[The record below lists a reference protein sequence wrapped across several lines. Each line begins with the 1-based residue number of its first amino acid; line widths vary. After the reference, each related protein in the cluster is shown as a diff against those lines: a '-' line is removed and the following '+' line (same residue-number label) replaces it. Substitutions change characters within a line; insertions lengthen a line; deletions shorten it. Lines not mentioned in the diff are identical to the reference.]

1 MTQLFANN
9 AYSSLAANASNVTT
23 TLTLATDTGARFPS
37 PTGGNYFLLTLV
49 GLDSNANESSWEIV
63 KVTARS
69 TDTLT
74 VVRAQESTTA
84 VAWNTGTRV
93 ESRATAGTFSD
104 WNGNTLPITAGG
116 TGATTAAAAR
126 TALGLAIGTNV
137 QAWDADLDAIAALA
151 GTSGLL
157 KKTAAN
163 TWTLD
168 TTTYESTA
176 NKGAANGYVPLGSDS
191 KIASTYLPS
200 YVDDVLEYANLAAFP
215 ATGETGKIYVPLDT
229 NKTYRWSGSA
239 YVEISASPG
248 STDAVTEGSVNLYF
262 TNARAIAA
270 LSGTLASYAPLA
282 SPTFTGSIK
291 GDFSNATASSRVAFQ
306 TSTTNGSTIVGAKPN
321 GTGAAAYLQAFNA
334 ADADNAGYVYLGI
347 TGSIASINSAKT
359 GTGTALPIVFS
370 VDSSEKMRISA
381 AGNVGIGKSAP
392 DQLVQVVGGNI
403 DLQEQVAGR
412 RIGFYVGDSYTTGTV
427 GDAVATARYGLT
439 YGSYVGS
446 SVNLGGWGGVSIS
459 TGDAERLR
467 ITNAGAI
474 GIGGANYG
482 TAGQVLT
489 SGGPS
494 SAPTWSTVS
503 GSGGFTQNSQS
514 TNYTLILSDSGKQ
527 IFHPST
533 DTTARTFTIPAN
545 SSVAYPIGTELT
557 VINQYGA
564 GTVTLTST
572 DTLRLAT
579 TGTTGNALVAT
590 GNMAQLIKVT
600 STEWLVNGATKD
612 VPTTIGQAYG
622 GGFYAGKINVS
633 GTQYYLIVAP
643 KATGEASGKTWGTY
657 GATTGIT
664 SVINGPAN
672 SASLDALGA
681 DYQAANFCENLTIGG
696 FSDWYLPSKNE
707 LEVLYYFLKPT
718 TTANNTASGSNANAV
733 SPEPISTNYS
743 SGSPAQTSAGI
754 GFRTGETDAFAS
766 DYYWS
771 STEYSSN
778 YAWAQY
784 FNGGNQD
791 YGDKYSG
798 FYVRA
803 VRRIAV

>member
-1 MTQLFANN
+1 MTQLFSNN
-9 AYSSLAANASNVTT
+9 AYSSLAANASNSTT
-23 TLTLATDTGARFPS
+23 TLTLATGTGARFPS

-84 VAWNTGTRV
+84 VSWGAGTRV
-93 ESRATAGTFSD
+93 ESRATAGTFSE
-104 WNGNTLPITAGG
+104 LI
-116 TGATTAAAAR
+116 GA
-126 TALGLAIGTNV
+126 
-137 QAWDADLDAIAALA
+137 
-151 GTSGLL
+151 
-157 KKTAAN
+157 
-163 TWTLD
+163 
-168 TTTYESTA
+168 
-176 NKGAANGYVPLGSDS
+176 
-191 KIASTYLPS
+191 
-200 YVDDVLEYANLAAFP
+200 
-215 ATGETGKIYVPLDT
+215 
-229 NKTYRWSGSA
+229 
-239 YVEISASPG
+239 
-248 STDAVTEGSVNLYF
+248 
-262 TNARAIAA
+262 
-270 LSGTLASYAPLA
+270 LASYAPLA

-306 TSTTNGSTIVGAKPN
+306 SSTANSSTIIAAKPS
-321 GTGAAAYLQAFNA
+321 GTGTSSYLQSFNA
-334 ADADNAGYVYLGI
+334 SDADNSGYVYLGI
-347 TGSIASINSAKT
+347 TGTVATINSAKT
-359 GTGTALPIVFS
+359 GTGTALPLIFA
-370 VDSSEKMRISA
+370 VDSAERMRISV

-392 DQLVQVVGGNI
+392 DQLLQVYGGNI
-403 DLQEQVAGR
+403 DLQEEVAGR
-412 RIGFYVGDSYTTGTV
+412 RIGFYVSDSYTAGTV
-427 GDAVATARYGLT
+427 GDAVTTARYGLT
-439 YGSYVGS
+439 FGSYVGS
-446 SVNLGGWGGVSIS
+446 SVNLGGWGGLTFS
-459 TGDAERLR
+459 TADAERLR
-467 ITNAGAI
+467 ISNAGAI

-494 SAPTWSTVS
+494 AAPTWSTVS
-503 GSGGFTQNSQS
+503 GGGGFTQNSPS
-514 TNYTLILSDSGKQ
+514 ANYTLILSDSGKQ

-572 DTLRLAT
+572 DTLRLAS
-579 TGTTGNALVAT
+579 TGSTGNALVAT

-612 VPTTIGQAYG
+612 DVPTTIGQAYG

-633 GTQYYLIVAP
+633 GTQYYLIVSP

-657 GATTGIT
+657 GNTTGIT
-664 SVINGPAN
+664 SVINGPTN
-672 SASLDALGA
+672 SASLAALSA
-681 DYQAANFCENLTIGG
+681 DYQAANFCEGLTIGG

-718 TTANNTASGSNANAV
+718 TDANNTSSGSNANAV
-733 SPEPISTNYS
+733 SPEPISTNYT

-771 STEYSSN
+771 STEYSSTF
-778 YAWAQY
+778 AWLQGFGDGY
-784 FNGGNQD
+784 QSGLNKVNGL
-791 YGDKYSG
+791 
-798 FYVRA
+798 YVRA